1 MDFNGYKEVP
11 IYNDDGTIA
20 YYQLEI
26 TWKENNNER

>member
-11 IYNDDGTIA
+11 IYNDDGTV

-26 TWKENNNER
+26 TWKEN